1 MKQLYYD
8 ALTGPVAVKLIAR
21 CGKNKHVIEV
31 TEGNHVFRKGGRFAT
46 RNYRLINLIG
56 DRQNQHCITAD
67 LSEYGT
73 VPDGHDLCSGSV

>member
-8 ALTGPVAVKLIAR
+8 ALTGPVQVKLIAR
-21 CGKNKHVIEV
+21 CGKQKHIIEV
-31 TEGNHVFRKGGRFAT
+31 TEDSHVFRKGERFAT

-56 DRQNQHCITAD
+56 NPQNQHCTKAD
-67 LSEYGT
+67 LSKYGT